1 MIVTKH
7 YLFMTKQ
14 NLLSTAITI
23 LLGVG
28 GLSLAVAVE
37 PADLTTKDLK
47 TAIATAKTPKE
58 HQRIANY
65 YKKEADRMLADAVE
79 HEELATVY
87 AKSGD
92 PQGTK
97 HPMAGQTVD
106 HCKYFSEAAR
116 KAAQESRELAKLH
129 EEMAKQAK

>member
-7 YLFMTKQ
+7 YLSMTRE
-14 NLLSTAITI
+14 NLLSTAITF
-23 LLGVG
+23 LLGVA

-37 PADLTTKDLK
+37 PAELTRKDLK
-47 TAIATAKTPKE
+47 TAIATAKTPQE

-65 YKKEADRMLADAVE
+65 YKKEADRMLADATD
-79 HEELATVY
+79 HEELVAVY

-92 PQGTK
+92 RQGTK

-106 HCKYFSEAAR
+106 HCKYFSDAAR